1 MTHPDSE
8 PPLEVLANMIGE
20 LVPGRIKQVGRRVS
34 VGSSG
39 EIDATSTQMKTALSA
54 LVDPKSDQL
63 VDAEVVCELAYAL
76 SKNRQPNDEMEENE
90 QNLFAHVDRR
100 WDALAEPLVKHMT
113 VSYSYRRKLV
123 FDAFPKLKFEPSFF
137 AQIVSAIGS
146 NYLYDLDDLLSFLP
160 DIELWQARQMIDA
173 LDNANRSDK
182 GLSTSVFSA
191 LGKSLDWSPW
201 IALQVI
207 LRARPDYA
215 DPNAVFDIE
224 GNRNRESQ
232 EEIDA
237 RLEISKAI
245 EPLCKVRKAAAILLE
260 LFGNDAGWAGGSLLS
275 RPAEVKGA
283 FVDAL
288 LTATSGDIELRQA
301 VIEALL
307 WLSEGQTA
315 DLAQFAAVSL
325 ANAEDQAFIAKL
337 EDHPVQIVRFSAR
350 AVRASKYG
358 ETLGASALPTTG
370 GLVQSL
376 VALEQN
382 NLASSEP
389 ARTWLGDRAVEQLI
403 ERTIAS
409 VENQFAKEYEAHGD
423 EGEDR
428 LLSTLFTTLAL
439 RFSDLDVTLEA
450 LARATSAP
458 YRASVNMLYRNV
470 DRAEEGGKG
479 VKGVGSF
486 SADLC
491 LIVDPIVDGKPMG
504 RRVTLVQAKRL
515 YRDKKAAKQ
524 PKWNSSYKIDIQQR
538 KDLLEQTQSSV
549 YFFHGPPTNGRGVPV
564 IPAQLVADLSG
575 HQGSGTQL
583 FHGTVGVASRS
594 LADWLT
600 YDALALRVGDP
611 YADLV
616 EKAEGRPGSLPRR
629 LLDIP
634 WVEVELSIKSRK
646 EGR

>member
-1 MTHPDSE
+1 
-8 PPLEVLANMIGE
+8 
-20 LVPGRIKQVGRRVS
+20 
-34 VGSSG
+34 
-39 EIDATSTQMKTALSA
+39 MKTALSA

-275 RPAEVKGA
+275 RPAEVKG
-283 FVDAL
+283 
-288 LTATSGDIELRQA
+288 
-301 VIEALL
+301 
-307 WLSEGQTA
+307 
-315 DLAQFAAVSL
+315 
-325 ANAEDQAFIAKL
+325 
-337 EDHPVQIVRFSAR
+337 
-350 AVRASKYG
+350 
-358 ETLGASALPTTG
+358 
-370 GLVQSL
+370 
-376 VALEQN
+376 
-382 NLASSEP
+382 
-389 ARTWLGDRAVEQLI
+389 
-403 ERTIAS
+403 
-409 VENQFAKEYEAHGD
+409 
-423 EGEDR
+423 
-428 LLSTLFTTLAL
+428 
-439 RFSDLDVTLEA
+439 
-450 LARATSAP
+450 
-458 YRASVNMLYRNV
+458 
-470 DRAEEGGKG
+470 
-479 VKGVGSF
+479 
-486 SADLC
+486 
-491 LIVDPIVDGKPMG
+491 
-504 RRVTLVQAKRL
+504 
-515 YRDKKAAKQ
+515 
-524 PKWNSSYKIDIQQR
+524 
-538 KDLLEQTQSSV
+538 
-549 YFFHGPPTNGRGVPV
+549 
-564 IPAQLVADLSG
+564 
-575 HQGSGTQL
+575 
-583 FHGTVGVASRS
+583 
-594 LADWLT
+594 
-600 YDALALRVGDP
+600 
-611 YADLV
+611 
-616 EKAEGRPGSLPRR
+616 
-629 LLDIP
+629 
-634 WVEVELSIKSRK
+634 
-646 EGR
+646 

>member
-1 MTHPDSE
+1 
-8 PPLEVLANMIGE
+8 
-20 LVPGRIKQVGRRVS
+20 
-34 VGSSG
+34 
-39 EIDATSTQMKTALSA
+39 
-54 LVDPKSDQL
+54 
-63 VDAEVVCELAYAL
+63 
-76 SKNRQPNDEMEENE
+76 
-90 QNLFAHVDRR
+90 
-100 WDALAEPLVKHMT
+100 
-113 VSYSYRRKLV
+113 
-123 FDAFPKLKFEPSFF
+123 
-137 AQIVSAIGS
+137 
-146 NYLYDLDDLLSFLP
+146 
-160 DIELWQARQMIDA
+160 
-173 LDNANRSDK
+173 
-182 GLSTSVFSA
+182 
-191 LGKSLDWSPW
+191 
-201 IALQVI
+201 
-207 LRARPDYA
+207 
-215 DPNAVFDIE
+215 
-224 GNRNRESQ
+224 
-232 EEIDA
+232 
-237 RLEISKAI
+237 
-245 EPLCKVRKAAAILLE
+245 
-260 LFGNDAGWAGGSLLS
+260 
-275 RPAEVKGA
+275 
-283 FVDAL
+283 
-288 LTATSGDIELRQA
+288 SGDIELRQA

>member
-76 SKNRQPNDEMEENE
+76 SKNRQLNDEMEENE

-100 WDALAEPLVKHMT
+100 WDALAEPLVKHLT
-113 VSYSYRRKLV
+113 VSYSYLRKLV

-173 LDNANRSDK
+173 LDKANRSDK
-182 GLSTSVFSA
+182 VLSTSVFAA

-224 GNRNRESQ
+224 GDRNRESQ
-232 EEIDA
+232 KKIDA

-350 AVRASKYG
+350 AVRASKFG
-358 ETLGASALPTTG
+358 ETLDASALPTTG

-458 YRASVNMLYRNV
+458 YRASVKMLYRNV
-470 DRAEEGGKG
+470 DRAEEGGMG

-564 IPAQLVADLSG
+564 IPAQLVADLAG

-616 EKAEGRPGSLPRR
+616 EKAGGRPGSLPRR

-634 WVEVELSIKSRK
+634 RVEVELSIKSRE
-646 EGR
+646 EG